1 MVLSTNGVL
10 PSAPC
15 IYLRGA
21 MFAAAARWRRRAPS
35 ANLCASRSECRRRF
49 VELSGPNDP
58 SVSARSA
65 ALGDPI
71 PHGSFRYYQVAYRDA
86 DPGYCR
92 PAATFNAS
100 NAVMVAW

>member
-1 MVLSTNGVL
+1 
-10 PSAPC
+10 
-15 IYLRGA
+15 
-21 MFAAAARWRRRAPS
+21 
-35 ANLCASRSECRRRF
+35 
-49 VELSGPNDP
+49 
-58 SVSARSA
+58 VSARSA